1 MCLHSEEKKIYD
13 DASVKLRIASVGLMI
28 TRPVLKMARSY
39 QGHIENSG
47 SGGGGEV
54 RIGRFFFTPSNQ
66 KWALNIAF
74 EAVNGG
80 GEGRGVSRKFTRD
93 KQAKKARYF

>member
-1 MCLHSEEKKIYD
+1 
-13 DASVKLRIASVGLMI
+13 MI

-66 KWALNIAF
+66 KWALNIAL

-80 GEGRGVSRKFTRD
+80 GGPGGGRGVSRKFTRD
-93 KQAKKARYF
+93 KQAKKSSLCFRTERYFLYF